1 MMPPPLANNAL
12 SLRPPEREAKPRT
25 LLPPQLAA
33 RLTPNER
40 IIMQA
45 LLGGQD
51 LTTIAWCLK
60 RDMRTISSH
69 KQRAMGKLALTSNA
83 MLYALAALLSP
94 PLPENITE
102 RRQLLT
108 LREQQVLNALLD
120 GHGVTNIAHL
130 RGRSVK
136 TVSFQKRL
144 LMQKL
149 GITNEVELFALAPFR
164 ARALLAHWSGWSEF
178 ELKA

>member
-1 MMPPPLANNAL
+1 MMPHPLITNA
-12 SLRPPEREAKPRT
+12 SPLRTPEREANPRS

-33 RLTPNER
+33 QLTPNER

-45 LLGGQD
+45 LLCGQD
-51 LTTIAWCLK
+51 LTAIAWKLK

-94 PLPENITE
+94 PLPTSITE
-102 RRQLLT
+102 QRQLLT

-120 GHGVTNIAHL
+120 GHGVTGIAHL
-130 RGRSVK
+130 QGRSVK

-149 GITNEVELFALAPFR
+149 GVTNEVELFALAPLR
-164 ARALLAHWSGWSEF
+164 ARALLANWPGWTEF
-178 ELKA
+178 NEQA